1 MKKAKT
7 DLKKECVNTWIQ
19 AVRAYAKWK
28 DDPSAQC
35 AWDILKILIKILVYI
50 IKLRLMQQP
59 DQEERSTLPAQSGRV
74 GNLAFS

>member
-7 DLKKECVNTWIQ
+7 DLKQECVNTWIQ

-50 IKLRLMQQP
+50 IKLRLMQ
-59 DQEERSTLPAQSGRV
+59 
-74 GNLAFS
+74 